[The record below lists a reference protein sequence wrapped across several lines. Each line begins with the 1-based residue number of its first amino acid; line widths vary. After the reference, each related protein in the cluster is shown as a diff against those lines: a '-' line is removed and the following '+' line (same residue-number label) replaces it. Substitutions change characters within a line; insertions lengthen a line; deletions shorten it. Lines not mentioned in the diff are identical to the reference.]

1 MCLRSVEN
9 GVCFGVKNGVFFGPR
24 GLFFS
29 VREFGLF
36 RTGNLVLG
44 VSDGTEKDASF

>member
-9 GVCFGVKNGVFFGPR
+9 GVCFGVKNGVFVWSQVSV
-24 GLFFS
+24 FS
-29 VREFGLF
+29 VREFGFF

>member
-1 MCLRSVEN
+1 MFWGEEWGIFWSQVSV
-9 GVCFGVKNGVFFGPR
+9 
-24 GLFFS
+24 FS
-29 VREFGLF
+29 VREFGFF